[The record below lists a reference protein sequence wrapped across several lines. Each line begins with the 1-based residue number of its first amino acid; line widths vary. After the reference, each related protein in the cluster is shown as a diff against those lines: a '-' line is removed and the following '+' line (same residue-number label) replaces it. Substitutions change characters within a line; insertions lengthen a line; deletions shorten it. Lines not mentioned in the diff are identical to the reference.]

1 MCSVSLAT
9 NGSGGPVILEINS
22 TGNIYF
28 HCKFIKNADKGKLL
42 IIMDN
47 INQIPVT
54 NLVSSNYCDHC

>member
-1 MCSVSLAT
+1 M
-9 NGSGGPVILEINS
+9 
-22 TGNIYF
+22 
-28 HCKFIKNADKGKLL
+28 KNADNGKLL